1 MDENVDVV
9 VNPPVYRLML
19 EAILLLG
26 LAVKIDEGDMMVALV
41 LLPLLFRCDRGGGA
55 VKVLLLLII
64 FVKTKSSSLGKYM
77 NKEREKGKRKEKKE
91 KRRQR
96 GNENDRGL
104 YYEQHNPQR
113 PAHKICIVQ
122 VVCYDTPLYLINPI

>member
-1 MDENVDVV
+1 MDVV
-9 VNPPVYRLML
+9 VNPPVYRLIL

-26 LAVKIDEGDMMVALV
+26 LAVKIDEDDMMGALVLLV

-77 NKEREKGKRKEKKE
+77 NKEREE
-91 KRRQR
+91 
-96 GNENDRGL
+96 
-104 YYEQHNPQR
+104 
-113 PAHKICIVQ
+113 
-122 VVCYDTPLYLINPI
+122 